1 MIVALKIFFLLKAKI
16 VLKNFNKKYS
26 IIKKKLV
33 FLILRNIIIEFEK
46 FLKREI
52 RSFLIKWNLKNII
65 RKIEITHLNNWRS
78 LILLW

>member
-52 RSFLIKWNLKNII
+52 RSFLIK
-65 RKIEITHLNNWRS
+65 
-78 LILLW
+78 

>member
-1 MIVALKIFFLLKAKI
+1 
-16 VLKNFNKKYS
+16 
-26 IIKKKLV
+26 LV